1 MIISK
6 KALPRRTVLRGMGA
20 MLALPLFDSMVPAL
34 SAWQKTAAKPVNR
47 FGVYYVPNGMIM
59 KNYLPT
65 AVGANYEITPT
76 LSPLAPY
83 RDDILVV
90 SGLNSLPT
98 RERPGG
104 AHAKASTR
112 FLTNVSPPTSE
123 TWLDVGISMDQILAN
138 EYGKHTQLPSLELS
152 MESGETSGA
161 CDTGYACPYTS
172 TIVWKSANT
181 PLPTQNNPRVVFER
195 LFGDAGTT
203 DPKVRVARMRQQKSI
218 LDSVTDEVAHMQG
231 ALPASDRV
239 KLTEYLS
246 AIRDVEQRIQMAE
259 AQAGDE
265 LPLVEH
271 PAGIPADWEAHMKL
285 MLDLQVLA
293 YQCDLTRVIT
303 FMVGREHS
311 GMTYPQIGV
320 PDSHH
325 PISHYAGELEKIE
338 KVAKINAYH
347 MKMFAYYVER
357 LKATP
362 DGDGTLLDHMTMM
375 YGAGIADSNS
385 HDPYDIPIVMAGK
398 GTGFLKGG
406 RHIRFRDVPLANL
419 HLTLMDQFGVTMDKF
434 GDSTGRVDVKI
445 LSL

>member
-6 KALPRRTVLRGMGA
+6 RAIPRRTVLRGMGA
-20 MLALPLFDSMVPAL
+20 MVALPLLDSMVPAF
-34 SAWQKTAAKPVNR
+34 SALVKTAARPAHR
-47 FGVYYVPNGMIM
+47 FGVFYVPNGMIM

-65 AVGANYEITPT
+65 TVGAAFELTPT
-76 LSPLAPY
+76 LSALAPF
-83 RDDILVV
+83 RENILVL

-138 EYGKHTQLPSLELS
+138 ETGKQTQLASLELS
-152 MESGETSGA
+152 MESGETIGA

-195 LFGDAGTT
+195 LFGDTGTT
-203 DPKVRVARMRQQKSI
+203 DPKVRMARLRQQRSV
-218 LDSVTDEVAHMQG
+218 LDSVTQEVAHLQG

-246 AIRDVEQRIQMAE
+246 AIRDLEQRIQLAE
-259 AQAGDE
+259 AQKDQQ

-271 PAGIPADWEAHMKL
+271 PAGIPAGWEEHMKL
-285 MLDLQVLA
+285 MIDLQVLA

-320 PDSHH
+320 PDAHH

-347 MKMFAYYVER
+347 ARMFAYYLER
-357 LKATP
+357 LQATQ
-362 DGDGTLLDHMTMM
+362 DGDGTLLDHITLM

-385 HDPYDIPIVMAGK
+385 HDPYDIPIVLAGR
-398 GTGFLKGG
+398 GTGYLKGG

-419 HLTLMDQFGVTMDKF
+419 HLTLLDQFGITMDKF
-434 GDSTGRVDVKI
+434 GDSTGRVDVKM